1 MSATGPVT
9 FTFAPAVYVAVL
21 EHEARA
27 EAAALSVSARS
38 SSAAA
43 APLTCRAQSV
53 KPRARSLSPE
63 LGSRDGERAPKR
75 RTTNTPVPEKD
86 EGRVSKTLSE
96 EEEER
101 DATPVTPAEEVRVAA
116 TPVAEV
122 RIAATPVEDKEARDD
137 EHGDADESSSAS
149 SPRPATPAA
158 KALPAAVAELA
169 RSAQS
174 TDVLLMDAG
183 GGTLTWADFGMDKN
197 AVEMPPDTKLELLS
211 ITNAVLEAGALL
223 DLVHSSPKL
232 ESLYLRDSALKEHGK
247 VFSTHDILLWRAYM
261 PKIAIVD
268 LGICSA
274 AAVRA
279 FVARHKALR
288 HVVFTP
294 DKIDAELFGGDRPE
308 ALSIILPSI
317 DTAEHEREAL
327 AQALAAGYADRVEAA
342 ADRAKL
348 PRLNGKPIDR
358 HPVMERARELLAR
371 KSA

>member
-1 MSATGPVT
+1 MSATGPVA
-9 FTFAPAVYVAVL
+9 FASAPAVYVAVL
-21 EHEARA
+21 EHEART
-27 EAAALSVSARS
+27 EAAALQVSARS
-38 SSAAA
+38 RSATARAA
-43 APLTCRAQSV
+43 HVSARQSA

-63 LGSRDGERAPKR
+63 LGARDGERAPKR
-75 RTTNTPVPEKD
+75 RTTNTPVPEED
-86 EGRVSKTLSE
+86 EDRVSKTPS

-101 DATPVTPAEEVRVAA
+101 DATPVTPAEEVRIAA
-116 TPVAEV
+116 TPEV
-122 RIAATPVEDKEARDD
+122 RIAATPVEDD

-149 SPRPATPAA
+149 SFGGGRPATPAA

-183 GGTLTWADFGMDKN
+183 GCTLTWADFGMDKN
-197 AVEMPPDTKLELLS
+197 AAEMPPDTQLELLS

-232 ESLYLRDSALKEHGK
+232 ESLYLRDSVLKEHGK

-261 PKIAIVD
+261 PKITTVD

-274 AAVRA
+274 AAVRP

-288 HVVFTP
+288 YVVFTP

-317 DTAEHEREAL
+317 DEAEHEREAL
-327 AQALAAGYADRVEAA
+327 AQALAAGYAVRVEAVS
-342 ADRAKL
+342 DRAKL

-358 HPVMERARELLAR
+358 HPVMERARELLMQ